1 MATQSPLMRSDSGDT
16 DVQMADMMNGLHESS
31 SEKSPRFGNLGFLK
45 GFTERKTTRGKQT
58 SINPLLPYMM
68 MKLNT
73 SELQTA
79 SLRSVVGPSRIVS
92 LP

>member
-1 MATQSPLMRSDSGDT
+1 MRSDSGDT
-16 DVQMADMMNGLHESS
+16 DVQMNDIMNGLHESS

-45 GFTERKTTRGKQT
+45 GFTERKTTRGKST
-58 SINPLLPYMM
+58 SKNPILPHMTLL
-68 MKLNT
+68 NI

-79 SLRSVVGPSRIVS
+79 SLRSVVGPSQIVS